1 MSAPEDRIKV
11 LEDTVERIKNAW
23 HAMAEERSQLAEENQ
38 ALRQQLDALKRR
50 MQAQGDDR
58 DLAAEEQRQDHA
70 TGIGPEA
77 GESMKAEIKQYIAEI
92 DQCLEWL
99 NSI

>member
-1 MSAPEDRIKV
+1 MSAPEDRIKA

-23 HAMAEERSQLAEENQ
+23 HDMSEERARLMEENQ
-38 ALRQQLDALKRR
+38 NLRRRVSDMEGR
-50 MQAQGDDR
+50 MQAMGDMENLR
-58 DLAAEEQRQDHA
+58 A
-70 TGIGPEA
+70 GIAQQPSVMPNA
-77 GESMKAEIKQYIAEI
+77 SMDDVKKEIKNYIAEI